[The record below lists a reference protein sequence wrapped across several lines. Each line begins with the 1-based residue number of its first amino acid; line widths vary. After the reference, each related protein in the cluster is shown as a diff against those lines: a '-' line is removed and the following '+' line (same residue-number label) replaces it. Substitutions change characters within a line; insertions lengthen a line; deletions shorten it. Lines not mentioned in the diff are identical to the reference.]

1 MPRARRSVA
10 LVLLIL
16 IAGLCA
22 RSRSA
27 RADEVDDLIQL
38 VQHKPAGMAEDQ
50 WKEERRDAATKL
62 GKLGDKR
69 AVPALIQVVQTESF
83 DVVAENAIDALGK
96 LGDKRAVPVLKQVA
110 ADDSRDRESRAKA
123 RKALSKLGAK
133 AEPQTGD
140 DDDDLGLGVVG
151 NSGTTTT
158 TVGASRPKK
167 IPDGPAFSDDTLAA
181 TDRFTIAAGAAHL
194 NYDTQRQI
202 ASLDGDVTGTY
213 RHEIERKSVAYGYG
227 ADLHV
232 TAGAIDLP
240 GSGTA
245 SEALVLD
252 AALAGDSRFY
262 WNPGGIY
269 GAVEGAL
276 DLSVT
281 GVKVERMGPGNTT
294 KELLLGANLAAAVG
308 GGYGRQIDLGE
319 ALRLRRIEMALE
331 DARALGRPITPDLAE
346 KILRTWWALRGEV
359 GAHDRLVATVSILRE
374 AGVLLGEPDA
384 SLTYRILQILT
395 DGQLD
400 HRASGLDVRLLVS
413 ESFLVRDDLTG
424 VPDGRVETLL
434 LRARYGQQM
443 TSTVQ
448 ELVGEA
454 YARKRILAGMDPAP
468 WAAAASA
475 AWRRY
480 VYSDHDDPIGAF
492 EVRAEL
498 GASND
503 DTGQGLAPRMAGGIG
518 WLWAP
523 SRASHLRLSANA
535 VLEGGEMFLGA
546 TFEGTYGFLD
556 VGFVGQGAYGA
567 VK

>member
-1 MPRARRSVA
+1 MPRARAAVVVLLTTVV
-10 LVLLIL
+10 LVLV
-16 IAGLCA
+16 A
-22 RSRSA
+22 RPRGA

-38 VQHKPAGMAEDQ
+38 VQSKPAGMDEEQ

-69 AVPALIQVVQTESF
+69 AVPALIHVVQTETF

-96 LGDKRAVPVLKQVA
+96 LGDKRAVSVLQQVA
-110 ADDSRDRESRAKA
+110 DDDSRDRESRDKA
-123 RKALSKLGAK
+123 RRALRKLGAQAK
-133 AEPQTGD
+133 AKSGD

-151 NSGTTTT
+151 NGGTTTT
-158 TVGASRPKK
+158 TVGATQAKK
-167 IPDGPAFSDDTLAA
+167 IPDGPSFDDDTLAA
-181 TDRFTIAAGAAHL
+181 IERFTIAAGAAHL
-194 NYDTQRQI
+194 SYDTQRQL
-202 ASLDGDVTGTY
+202 ASLDADVTGNY
-213 RHEIERKSVAYGYG
+213 RKEIERTNLGYGYG
-227 ADLHV
+227 ADVHLV
-232 TAGAIDLP
+232 AGALDLP
-240 GSGTA
+240 GPGTA

-252 AALAGDSRFY
+252 ANIAGDSRFY
-262 WNPGGIY
+262 WQPGGLY
-269 GAVEGAL
+269 GALEGDL

-281 GVKVERMGPGNTT
+281 GVKIERAGPNNTT
-294 KELLLGANLAAAVG
+294 KELLLGADLVG
-308 GGYGRQIDLGE
+308 AIGAGYGRQIDLGE

-331 DARALGRPITPDLAE
+331 DARALGRPITADLAE

-384 SLTYRILQILT
+384 GLTYRILQILT

-400 HRASGLDVRLLVS
+400 HRPSGLDVRLLMS
-413 ESFLVRDDLTG
+413 EGYRLRDDLTG

-434 LRARYGQQM
+434 LRARYGAQM

-454 YARKRILAGMDPAP
+454 YARKRILAGNDPAP
-468 WAAAASA
+468 WAAAAAA

-480 VYSDHDDPIGAF
+480 VYGDYDDPIGAF
-492 EVRAEL
+492 EIRAEL

-503 DTGQGLAPRMAGGIG
+503 DTGNGTSARLGGGVG

-523 SRASHLRLSANA
+523 SRASRLRLAATA

-546 TFEGTYGFLD
+546 TFEGTYGLLD